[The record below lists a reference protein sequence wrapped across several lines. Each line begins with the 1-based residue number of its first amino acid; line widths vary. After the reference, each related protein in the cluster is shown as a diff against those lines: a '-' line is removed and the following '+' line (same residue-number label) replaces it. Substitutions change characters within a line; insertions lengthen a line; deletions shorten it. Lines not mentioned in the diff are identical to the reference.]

1 MSGPA
6 KDVDDDCHL
15 PMIRYA
21 YINEALISSLDD
33 LVWLEIGKG
42 LAPIRIT
49 KR

>member
-1 MSGPA
+1 MSGTV

-21 YINEALISSLDD
+21 YNNEALIISLDD

-42 LAPIRIT
+42 MTPIRIT